1 MTFATA
7 MPWLVLLLA
16 SLCASAFCSGV
27 ETGAY
32 SLNRLRLAIR
42 AERGEPRARMLQAEL
57 QRPNRWLATLL
68 IGNTAVGQLASIAI
82 GRMLDGFGLSVIAL
96 MVLNAL
102 VLLPLLVIFGEALPK
117 ELFRVHADRWTV
129 ALAPVA
135 RVARW
140 ILSATGL
147 VWLLEWVGEGLVRR
161 LGLAPGEV
169 VDGRQRVVDLLR
181 ESAGAVD
188 ERQVAMAGRVLE
200 LSRRRAADVM
210 RPWKRVTSLAM
221 DALPDVVR
229 EVLRA
234 RPHGTYPVVDE
245 SGACVGFASA
255 VALLAAGETNLQ
267 HVTRAPVVITPDMSG
282 MEVLRRLR
290 ESGSDLAVVQLD
302 GRPLGIVGLRDLL
315 EPVVGR
321 LPGW

>member
-1 MTFATA
+1 

-234 RPHGTYPVVDE
+234 RPHGTDPVVDE